1 MNGKC
6 SRESRSDLVV
16 DRISEPLLAAQI
28 SLRGLNAYMSE
39 QELDLLKLS
48 ACLVAQS
55 GTGTAEIVRRNAIQ
69 TTFRGPRL
77 YYAPDNF
84 RAETTC
90 RDPAGLV
97 DRPKNRP
104 VEMPA
109 AVNQLSTA
117 SLTQVGT
124 GTVRT

>member
-1 MNGKC
+1 
-6 SRESRSDLVV
+6 
-16 DRISEPLLAAQI
+16 
-28 SLRGLNAYMSE
+28 MSE

-48 ACLVAQS
+48 ACFVAQS

-77 YYAPDNF
+77 YNAPYNIGLKPPVAIR
-84 RAETTC
+84 RALLIARKT
-90 RDPAGLV
+90 G
-97 DRPKNRP
+97 P

-117 SLTQVGT
+117 SLT
-124 GTVRT
+124 